1 VYLVLPSENVGPIET
16 DMKHAGVGRFELADS
31 PYPPIVGQ
39 WQVVL
44 QVQVSEFSQ
53 PDVSFVDNVK

>member
-1 VYLVLPSENVGPIET
+1 
-16 DMKHAGVGRFELADS
+16 MKKSGVGRFVLVNS
-31 PYPPIVGQ
+31 PNPPVVGK

-53 PDVSFVDNVK
+53 PDVSFGDTVQ

>member
-1 VYLVLPSENVGPIET
+1 VLPSQNVGPIET
-16 DMKHAGVGRFELADS
+16 DMKKSGVGRFVLVNS
-31 PYPPIVGQ
+31 PNPPVVGK

-53 PDVSFVDNVK
+53 PDVSFVDTVQ